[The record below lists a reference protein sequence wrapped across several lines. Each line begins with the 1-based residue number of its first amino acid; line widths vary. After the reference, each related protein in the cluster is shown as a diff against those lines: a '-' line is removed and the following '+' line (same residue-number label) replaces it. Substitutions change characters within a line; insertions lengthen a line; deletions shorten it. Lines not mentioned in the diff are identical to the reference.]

1 MDSPL
6 ALMLIP
12 LWMTFVFMVLAGK
25 HLIAIH
31 VDADSSSSSADT
43 LENQPTNRWRPRKS
57 YSRDSTTVA
66 ILVVTVVT
74 VVMAIGNSVVTMM
87 VLNFTP

>member
-1 MDSPL
+1 
-6 ALMLIP
+6 MLLP
-12 LWMTFVFMVLAGK
+12 LWTIFVFMVLAGK

-31 VDADSSSSSADT
+31 VDADASRSSADT

-57 YSRDSTTVA
+57 YSRDSTTAA
-66 ILVVTVVT
+66 ILIVTFVT
-74 VVMAIGNSVVTMM
+74 LVMAIGNSVVTMM